1 MAPKKIKCSFYIMVV
16 ALFLYPK
23 MAACQILNID
33 KSDTSDYMNKAK
45 TSFQFNSG
53 LEIDRQQ
60 TTLWDGTNSAEIMIQ
75 KKKEL
80 FIFSGNYRFTYDGP
94 TDILNSGF
102 IHLRFRHNY
111 KNIFQPETFV
121 QYQWDKQRGL
131 VYRKLAGANIRYTLW
146 KGDKWDFN
154 AGLGLLYE
162 EEKWNYDGVD
172 SAKLPTNTTPIT
184 NQLVKIN
191 SYIRFDWKSSTNSDI
206 AFNIFLQT
214 VTNKFAPRIAPH
226 IQWNIVAGKHL
237 GFSISFT
244 GVYDDAPVVPIR
256 KFYYSISNSIL
267 VKM

>member
-111 KNIFQPETFV
+111 KNKYQPETFV
-121 QYQWDKQRGL
+121 QYQWDNQRGL
-131 VYRKLAGANIRYTLW
+131 LYRALAGANIRYNIW
-146 KGDKWDFN
+146 KSDKWDFN
-154 AGLGLLYE
+154 AGLGLFYE
-162 EEKWNYDGVD
+162 EEKWNYNGVD
-172 SAKLPTNTTPIT
+172 STKLPTNTTPII
-184 NQLVKIN
+184 NQLIKVN
-191 SYIRFDWKSSTNSDI
+191 SYIRFDWKSSANSDI
-206 AFNIFLQT
+206 AFNIFFQT
-214 VTNKFAPRIAPH
+214 LPNKFSPRIAPH
-226 IQWNIVAGKHL
+226 IQWNILAGKHL
-237 GFSISFT
+237 GFSISFS
-244 GVYDDAPVVPIR
+244 GVYDDAPVVPIHQ
-256 KFYYSISNSIL
+256 FNYNISNSIL
-267 VKM
+267 VKI